1 MFILMIRI
9 EPSALCMLSTSSTT
23 ELYPHPLICFFI
35 CHALDPWTLEGQP
48 SSPGGDYFSHGHEP
62 SLALLT
68 SF

>member
-1 MFILMIRI
+1 MFILVIRI
-9 EPSALCMLSTSSTT
+9 EPSALCMLSACSTI
-23 ELYPHPLICFFI
+23 ELHPYPLICFFV
-35 CHALDPWTLEGQP
+35 CHTLDPWTLEDQL